1 MGLFKW
7 AESRIRTFTVVDM
20 GVFKICLIA
29 FTLMI
34 AKLWPGVLALDWYWY
49 GLIFA
54 ITYVWIMTRMF
65 KKQGL

>member
-7 AESRIRTFTVVDM
+7 AESRIRTFTVVDK

-29 FTLMI
+29 FALMI
-34 AKLWPGVLALDWYWY
+34 AKLWPDVLALDWYWY